1 MLLAVLLAFL
11 CGTAS
16 SFYIPLIAPV
26 EYSRG
31 QSIEIKSTQVESVH
45 TELPFSY
52 RKLPYCLPAKEVN
65 YAENLGEVLHGS
77 RIVNTAYSVNVMQTT
92 PCTKVC
98 EIDLPANDVNKL
110 IDLIEKDYDVHLI
123 LDNLPVARK
132 YSSPDGKIELYHR
145 GHKVGQVYQNNV
157 YLYNNFHFKIKY
169 HVGSITGKFRI
180 TGFEVESNS
189 HAGTDSCTKDGNPL
203 QLIKDQA
210 TKVSFSYSVEW
221 EEGTIAWA
229 SRWDTYLTS
238 ATNSQIHWFSII
250 NSLIIVLFLSGL
262 LAMIMVRAL
271 RRDIAAYNLDEEMDD
286 TYEETG
292 WKLLHGDVMRP
303 PNYCANLVAL
313 IGSGVQIG
321 ATALACIVLSVLGM
335 LSPASRGS
343 LIGAAVSLFF
353 FFGIIGGYY
362 SGRLYRTFKGMAWKR
377 TAFLTSTL
385 YPGLISSACFILNFL
400 LWHAGS
406 SGAVP
411 FSYMCALL
419 AFWVCVSLPLVFIGF
434 FFGFRKQPY
443 EYSVRTNKIPRP
455 IPSQLWYMR
464 TMPSMLLAGILPFGA
479 VFIELYFIFSAIWE
493 NQIYTLFSFL
503 FLVYVI
509 LVICCAEI
517 AVVIVYFQLCTE
529 NYRWWWK
536 SFFCAAGT
544 GLYVFAYGIFFYYTK
559 LEIVG
564 FTSTVL
570 YLGYT
575 ALMSITFGIFT
586 GAVGFFASFMFVRY
600 VYSAVKID

>member
-1 MLLAVLLAFL
+1 MLLLLASL
-11 CGTAS
+11 LSAAQA
-16 SFYIPLIAPV
+16 FYVPLIAPV

-31 QSIEIKSTQVESVH
+31 QVIEIKSSEVESIH

-52 RKLPYCLPAKEVN
+52 RNLNYCLPTKEIN

-77 RIVNTAYSVNVMQTT
+77 RIVNTAYSVNVMTPT
-92 PCTKVC
+92 PCTQVC
-98 EIDLPANDVNKL
+98 QMPLDAKQVNKF

-132 YSSPDGKIELYHR
+132 YSTPDGQINLFHR
-145 GHKVGQVYQNNV
+145 GHKVGQVYKNSV
-157 YLYNNFHFKIKY
+157 YLYNNFNFRIKY
-169 HVGSITGKFRI
+169 HDGSESGKYRI

-189 HAGTDSCTKDGNPL
+189 HTGEDSCSQQGGPLMLVKDTPAS
-203 QLIKDQA
+203 I
-210 TKVSFSYSVEW
+210 SFSYSVSW
-221 EEGTIAWA
+221 EKGNIAWA

-292 WKLLHGDVMRP
+292 WKLLHGDVLRA
-303 PNYCANLVAL
+303 PNYSTSLVAL

-321 ATALACIVLSVLGM
+321 ATALACIVLSMLGM

-353 FFGIIGGYY
+353 FFGVIGGYY
-362 SGRLYRTFKGMAWKR
+362 SGRLYRTFKGLSWKR
-377 TAFLTSTL
+377 AAFLTATL
-385 YPGLISSACFILNFL
+385 YPGLISSTCFVLNFF

-419 AFWVCVSLPLVFIGF
+419 AFWICVSLPLVYIGF

-464 TMPSMLLAGILPFGA
+464 TVPSMLLAGILPFGA

-509 LVICCAEI
+509 LVVCCAEI

-536 SFFCAAGT
+536 SFFVAAGT
-544 GLYVFAYGIFFYYTK
+544 GVYVFAYGAFFYCSK
-559 LEIVG
+559 LDIVG

-570 YLGYT
+570 YFGYT

-586 GAVGFFASFMFVRY
+586 GSIGFFASFLFVRY